1 MQKSA
6 ALLTVCWNEK
16 ATLLTSAD
24 RESACASGSLQALAA
39 CSHSVTGLQVVIPA
53 KLEEQLK
60 AGMQEA
66 GIPVPDT
73 PERWGQAMTAL
84 KVFLIMFQLVETP
97 CAS

>member
-1 MQKSA
+1 MRR
-6 ALLTVCWNEK
+6 LLSSIQQTGN
-16 ATLLTSAD
+16 LLV
-24 RESACASGSLQALAA
+24 QAEAFRPWLHA
-39 CSHSVTGLQVVIPA
+39 HILTGLQVVIPA

-84 KVFLIMFQLVETP
+84 KVFLTMFQLVETP